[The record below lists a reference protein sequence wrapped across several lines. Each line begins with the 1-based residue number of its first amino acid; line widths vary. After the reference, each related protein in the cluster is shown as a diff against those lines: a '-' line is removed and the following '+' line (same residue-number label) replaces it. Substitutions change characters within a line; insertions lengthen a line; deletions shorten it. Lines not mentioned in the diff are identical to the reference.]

1 MRRVFVLILT
11 FIISGCSSLPQT
23 VPVTIKEGLAVGAH
37 INLNQSIVI
46 PKDRSFI
53 YIANGKVAPLKNFN
67 TVDIYS
73 PYCMFYLKHEAKQ
86 PHTIKPG
93 KFEVTKITEWEGY
106 YSLGSLLKYTQ
117 LNIQPAGLVKTGF
130 NKAGS
135 NLDSGFEI
143 IMHATILRLHSSA
156 QPEVKE
162 MVCGHWDEQSRVEP
176 LTLDGLKSALGKLM
190 TIEARGI

>member
-1 MRRVFVLILT
+1 MRRVFVLILA
-11 FIISGCSSLPQT
+11 FIISGCSSLPQV
-23 VPVTIKEGLAVGAH
+23 VPVTIKEGLAVGSS

-53 YIANGKVAPLKNFN
+53 YIANGQVAPLKNFN

-86 PHTIKPG
+86 PHTIRPG
-93 KFEVTKITEWEGY
+93 KFEVIKITEWEGY
-106 YSLGSLLKYTQ
+106 YSLRRLLKYTQ
-117 LNIQPAGLVKTGF
+117 LNVQPVGLVKTRF

-135 NLDSGFEI
+135 NRDGGFEI
-143 IMHATILRLHSSA
+143 IMHATILRLHSST

-162 MVCGHWDEQSRVEP
+162 MVCGHWDEQSLVEP

-190 TIEARGI
+190 TIEANGI